1 MQNEKIYVEFIALSN
16 REKLPKDISK
26 NTQSIVELLQKD
38 SFSSEEILK
47 LYQASVLLL
56 KKNIDPVALKSLIKE
71 LAITS
76 IKQLDIFDSQS
87 YYTIISS
94 LLKIST
100 YEGAIDLKNSNIKK
114 LLINAFQ
121 NIKHF
126 NAIQAPENNDVQE
139 LIDNNPN
146 LVQENFSESSI
157 VSAFEANNKKNKILP
172 PQDKKPLLPELSSA
186 VSSEYDSKKDSPTK
200 AASKKLA
207 PTVGVVNTLTA
218 PDLTVAEIQ
227 KRIDNGK
234 DKDKDNYNYDY
245 NYNMIQGFKAIDIAV
260 DFARVIKSPS
270 YDNAVILASDV
281 SYTLNL
287 YLGPQSYV
295 SLGAST
301 VTTMLTHNIVDGLLH
316 LFKSASFMYLE
327 KSYNLK
333 GSYYKSNLIVNS
345 IYSGLYTINNI
356 YSLFNEDQANESNSY
371 LDAVR
376 NNDIN
381 KIKTSFQEFAPMNL
395 FLNENE
401 RKEFLSK
408 HKDAPV
414 TSLKD
419 LAEIAKFC
427 AKNEFAVE
435 EYLVFR
441 KDAIIA
447 IVGFIGSNMNDES
460 FDLLKLVVN
469 SIPKYNAIMMDKSIE
484 LVHLSYQSKTKIYYE
499 DGASVEPEP
508 KSNFLDFNEIIS
520 ETGINLLYKA
530 VSENKIDYAK
540 FFLEHGVNP
549 NGLLNDLSYTNIALF
564 HGNQD
569 MFKLLLS
576 YGAKIDSPDRPNFT
590 LANFIRD
597 GDFEMT
603 ELLLKC
609 KASIEISD
617 GITVRDLL
625 PRDKISD
632 EINKLLDDFESG
644 AVVYT
649 EADCPALMNVTYAY
663 SQNPDALDI

>member
-1 MQNEKIYVEFIALSN
+1 MQNEKIYVEFIVLSN

-26 NTQSIVELLQKD
+26 NTQSIVDLLQKD
-38 SFSSEEILK
+38 SFSSKEILK
-47 LYQASVLLL
+47 LYKASVLLL
-56 KKNIDPVALKSLIKE
+56 KKNIEPVALKSLIKE

-76 IKQLDIFDSQS
+76 IKQLDIFDSES
-87 YYTIISS
+87 YYSIISS

-100 YEGAIDLKNSNIKK
+100 YEGAVDLQNSNIKK
-114 LLINAFQ
+114 LLCKAFQ
-121 NIKHF
+121 NIKDS
-126 NAIQAPENNDVQE
+126 NSIQAPENNDVQE
-139 LIDNNPN
+139 LINNNPN

-157 VSAFEANNKKNKILP
+157 VAAFEANYQKNKILP
-172 PQDKKPLLPELSSA
+172 PQEKKMLLPELSSV
-186 VSSEYDSKKDSPTK
+186 VSSEYASKKDSPGK

-207 PTVGVVNTLTA
+207 STVGVVNTLTA

-234 DKDKDNYNYDY
+234 DKDNYNYNY
-245 NYNMIQGFKAIDIAV
+245 NYNMVQGFKAVDITV
-260 DFARVIKSPS
+260 DLIRVIKAPS

-295 SLGAST
+295 SLGASAI
-301 VTTMLTHNIVDGLLH
+301 TTMLTHNVVDGLFH

-333 GSYYKSNLIVNS
+333 GSYYKDNLIVNT

-356 YSLFNEDQANESNSY
+356 YSLFNEDKANESNSNI
-371 LDAVR
+371 DAVR
-376 NNDIN
+376 NNDVNTYIDAVRNNDVN
-381 KIKTSFQEFAPMNL
+381 KVKTLFQEFVPMYPYKDESDL
-395 FLNENE
+395 DMFLLKYKNSQ
-401 RKEFLSK
+401 L
-408 HKDAPV
+408 V
-414 TSLKD
+414 SLKE

-427 AKNEFAVE
+427 AKNNIVIEDGM
-435 EYLVFR
+435 VFR
-441 KDAIIA
+441 EDLILASIKFAA
-447 IVGFIGSNMNDES
+447 ENMDDNS
-460 FDLLKLVVN
+460 FDLLKLAAN
-469 SIPKYNAIMMDKSIE
+469 SVIKFNDFLKMDKDFS
-484 LVHLSYQSKTKIYYE
+484 LVDLKGRSSLL
-499 DGASVEPEP
+499 
-508 KSNFLDFNEIIS
+508 NFNEMILD
-520 ETGINLLYKA
+520 TNLLGVA
-530 VSENKIDYAK
+530 VAKNKIDYAK
-540 FFLEHGVNP
+540 FLLEYGVNP
-549 NGLLNDLSYTNIALF
+549 NVLLNDLSYTNIALL

-590 LANFIRD
+590 LANFIKE
-597 GDFEMT
+597 GNLEIT

-609 KASIEISD
+609 KASTEISD

-625 PRDKISD
+625 SREEVTE

-649 EADCPALMNVTYAY
+649 EEDCPALINVTYAY

>member
-1 MQNEKIYVEFIALSN
+1 MEKEKIYVEFIALSN

-56 KKNIDPVALKSLIKE
+56 KKNIDPVALKPLIKE

-87 YYTIISS
+87 YYGIISS

-100 YEGAIDLKNSNIKK
+100 YEGAVDLKNSNIKK
-114 LLINAFQ
+114 LLCKAFQ
-121 NIKHF
+121 STKDF
-126 NAIQAPENNDVQE
+126 NAIQSPENNDVQE

-157 VSAFEANNKKNKILP
+157 VAAFEANNKKNKILP

-186 VSSEYDSKKDSPTK
+186 VSSEDASKKDSPGKAVNKQLVKNTK
-200 AASKKLA
+200 
-207 PTVGVVNTLTA
+207 VVNKVSA
-218 PDLTVAEIQ
+218 PDLSISEIQ

-234 DKDKDNYNYDY
+234 DKDNY

-281 SYTLNL
+281 AYTLNL

-295 SLGAST
+295 SLGASAI
-301 VTTMLTHNIVDGLLH
+301 TTMLTHNVVDGLFH
-316 LFKSASFMYLE
+316 LFKSASFIYLE

-333 GSYYKSNLIVNS
+333 GSYYKSNLIVNT

-356 YSLFNEDQANESNSY
+356 YSLFNEDQANESDSY

-376 NNDIN
+376 NNDVN
-381 KIKTSFQEFAPMNL
+381 KLKTLFQELVPMYPY
-395 FLNENE
+395 
-401 RKEFLSK
+401 
-408 HKDAPV
+408 KDESDRDMLLLKYKNAQLV
-414 TSLKD
+414 SLKE
-419 LAEIAKFC
+419 LAEVAKFC
-427 AKNEFAVE
+427 AKNNIAIED
-435 EYLVFR
+435 YMVFR
-441 KDAIIA
+441 EDLILAAIKFVA
-447 IVGFIGSNMNDES
+447 ENMNDNS
-460 FDLLKLVVN
+460 FDLLKLTAN
-469 SIPKYNAIMMDKSIE
+469 SIIKFNDLKVDKDFS
-484 LVHLSYQSKTKIYYE
+484 LVDLEGHSSLL
-499 DGASVEPEP
+499 
-508 KSNFLDFNEIIS
+508 NFNEMILES
-520 ETGINLLYKA
+520 DNMFLYKA
-530 VSENKIDYAK
+530 FANKKVKYVK
-540 FFLEHGVNP
+540 LLLEYGANP
-549 NGLLNDLSYTNIALF
+549 NALITSEGSRFSYLDNAALIGNKDMLN
-564 HGNQD
+564 
-569 MFKLLLS
+569 LLLS
-576 YGAKIDSPDRPNFT
+576 YGAKFDLPGRPNVT
-590 LANFIRD
+590 LIYSIKEGNL
-597 GDFEMT
+597 EMT

-609 KASIEISD
+609 KA
-617 GITVRDLL
+617 GIQVMNEVTVRDIL
-625 PRDKISD
+625 PREEISD

-649 EADCPALMNVTYAY
+649 EADCPALINVTYAY